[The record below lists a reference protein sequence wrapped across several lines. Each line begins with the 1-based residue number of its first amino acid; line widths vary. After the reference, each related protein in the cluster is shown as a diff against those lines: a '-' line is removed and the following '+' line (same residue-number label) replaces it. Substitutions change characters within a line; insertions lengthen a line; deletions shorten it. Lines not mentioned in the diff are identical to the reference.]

1 MPAPFMRFVRQR
13 AWLAALLL
21 AASLLAV
28 KEANAY
34 GGRYGVAP
42 SPYTH
47 SAAPYAGRV
56 NHAHLAP
63 QFRWG
68 WFGAERY
75 HPRVAWH
82 RDYNGE
88 VMRWAEHRR
97 Y

>member
-1 MPAPFMRFVRQR
+1 MHSISRRRRSCLLRV
-13 AWLAALLL
+13 AAVYALC
-21 AASLLAV
+21 SLGFA
-28 KEANAY
+28 E
-34 GGRYGVAP
+34 G
-42 SPYTH
+42 YTH
-47 SAAPYAGRV
+47 SPVDMTVNPAVAPYAGHV

-63 QFRWG
+63 TFRWG

-88 VMRWAEHRR
+88 LVRWATHRR